1 MDTTDWVIF
10 SVVFIIGLIFSFSV
24 FFILFV
30 AIPRWIFR
38 IDEIVN
44 LLKQIAKPYE
54 RDRRL
59 SDLKRCA
66 VCEKEYPTIE
76 LIEIDSG
83 QLLCSEC
90 HKIFEKKR
98 QVKL

>member
-1 MDTTDWVIF
+1 MDTSDEAVGGLVFSIIFAVI
-10 SVVFIIGLIFSFSV
+10 VFCIVIALC
-24 FFILFV
+24 
-30 AIPRWIFR
+30 RWIFR

-44 LLKQIAKPYE
+44 LLKQIAKPDE

-66 VCEKEYPTIE
+66 VCEKEYTTYE